1 MGKSKKKYYIG
12 LDIGTESVGFA
23 AADENYEL
31 LRLKG
36 KDVWGVRLFDEA
48 QTAQGRR
55 SFRIS
60 RRRLARRNIRLSL
73 LREFFQEEI
82 GKVDP
87 DFFARLGE
95 SGLVDEDRKTPGT
108 CSLFNDPDFK
118 DKDFHKKYPTLYHL
132 RCELLKGQKPKDVRF
147 LYLALHHLVKN
158 RGHFLYDDME
168 DGTDGTAG
176 LAEAWETFAQET
188 AETLELPGS
197 LPAFDKVKDSL
208 IPATGRKRSERRE
221 DLLAIAFENEED
233 RKGKKEKAWISL
245 MLGYSADLKDL
256 FGEEALAKKKL
267 SLADGD
273 LDAKLEGIPEL
284 SAGQSDYLMSAARFY
299 GQLRTAAIMGENAY
313 ISEYKVAQYERH
325 KAELKELKDFLRAQ
339 GDRAQYRTFFYP
351 STEENKELLNYA
363 AYIGCEIEG
372 QSVVAT
378 KEEFYKFL
386 KEKLPGKGTPE
397 HTAIMDK
404 IENGDYLPKL
414 RTSDNG
420 VIPNAFHLKEA
431 QKILENAAGYF
442 PFLLEKD
449 ADGLTVSDKILSL
462 VSFRIPYYVGPL
474 NRKSKNAWISRTDE
488 KIYPWNF
495 DRVVDGGES
504 AKSFITRMTS
514 DCPYITG
521 EKVLPRQSLLY
532 CEFTVLNEINNLKV
546 NGHPIPHEK
555 KEAIYKDLFR
565 DKGGAVTKKKIKE
578 YLLSHH
584 GLHAEDEISGVDDRL
599 TSSLSSYHKLKHII
613 PKIGGEEAAE
623 ELIRQMT
630 LFGESRELLGDWLRK
645 NHPELPEEDRKY
657 LLHKVKMKDWGKF
670 SGAFL
675 KLTGM
680 DKETGEVLSVI
691 ERMRTEE
698 VNLSAILSD
707 RYTYAEKIE
716 AQKKE
721 SLAGKNLRTAV
732 EGLYVSPKIRR
743 GILQSLRIVREIVH
757 LRGYAPEK
765 IMIEIPRDREG
776 DNKKGNAGRTE
787 SRKDKL
793 LALYKNCGKQ
803 ASALFERLEKE
814 TEDRLRKDRLYLY
827 YTQFGKCMYS
837 GETIGIENLNTK
849 EYCDIDHIFPR
860 SLIKDDSLD
869 NRVLVMAKLNREK
882 TNDYPIK
889 ADIRQKQ
896 HTMWRDLLQRGMI
909 SQKKYDR
916 LTRQSELT
924 DEELTAFI
932 NRQIVET
939 RQSSKAVAELLQ
951 ELLPDTRIVYS
962 KAGNVSEFRQF
973 YKFIK
978 CRDVNDLH
986 HAKDAYLNI
995 VVGNVYDTK
1004 FTQNFLRN
1012 IREER
1017 GKYSL
1022 KPEALYGHAV
1032 AGAWVTEDTG
1042 SISTVRRVMGK
1053 QSVLYTEVPREVRG
1067 GLFDQQLMPKGKGQ
1081 IPRKKGLSVEKYG
1094 AYNKPAGAYFALVE
1108 HTEKKKRVR
1117 TLEAVLLC
1125 EKAAYEANGVDFL
1138 KEKGF
1143 REPKII
1149 VPKILTK
1156 SLLEVNGARAYITGR
1171 TGDRLI
1177 LMPANQLYLDET
1189 RTQYLKD
1196 VLKYAGWCKA
1206 AKSEKV
1212 PVGELPIDREKNVQ
1226 LYDFFCEK
1234 LESRVYSKWYGAV
1247 LNTLKSCR
1255 KKFTEI
1261 SLAKQCF
1268 ILKEILK
1275 TFKCDVQHPNLKEIE
1290 GPGTAGVTLLS
1301 KKITSVQTAFL
1312 IHTSVTGLI
1321 EKKVDLL
1328 S

>member
-1 MGKSKKKYYIG
+1 
-12 LDIGTESVGFA
+12 
-23 AADENYEL
+23 
-31 LRLKG
+31 
-36 KDVWGVRLFDEA
+36 
-48 QTAQGRR
+48 
-55 SFRIS
+55 
-60 RRRLARRNIRLSL
+60 
-73 LREFFQEEI
+73 
-82 GKVDP
+82 
-87 DFFARLGE
+87 
-95 SGLVDEDRKTPGT
+95 
-108 CSLFNDPDFK
+108 
-118 DKDFHKKYPTLYHL
+118 
-132 RCELLKGQKPKDVRF
+132 
-147 LYLALHHLVKN
+147 
-158 RGHFLYDDME
+158 
-168 DGTDGTAG
+168 
-176 LAEAWETFAQET
+176 
-188 AETLELPGS
+188 
-197 LPAFDKVKDSL
+197 
-208 IPATGRKRSERRE
+208 
-221 DLLAIAFENEED
+221 
-233 RKGKKEKAWISL
+233 
-245 MLGYSADLKDL
+245 
-256 FGEEALAKKKL
+256 
-267 SLADGD
+267 
-273 LDAKLEGIPEL
+273 
-284 SAGQSDYLMSAARFY
+284 
-299 GQLRTAAIMGENAY
+299 
-313 ISEYKVAQYERH
+313 
-325 KAELKELKDFLRAQ
+325 
-339 GDRAQYRTFFYP
+339 
-351 STEENKELLNYA
+351 
-363 AYIGCEIEG
+363 
-372 QSVVAT
+372 
-378 KEEFYKFL
+378 
-386 KEKLPGKGTPE
+386 
-397 HTAIMDK
+397 
-404 IENGDYLPKL
+404 
-414 RTSDNG
+414 
-420 VIPNAFHLKEA
+420 
-431 QKILENAAGYF
+431 
-442 PFLLEKD
+442 
-449 ADGLTVSDKILSL
+449 
-462 VSFRIPYYVGPL
+462 
-474 NRKSKNAWISRTDE
+474 
-488 KIYPWNF
+488 
-495 DRVVDGGES
+495 
-504 AKSFITRMTS
+504 
-514 DCPYITG
+514 
-521 EKVLPRQSLLY
+521 
-532 CEFTVLNEINNLKV
+532 
-546 NGHPIPHEK
+546 
-555 KEAIYKDLFR
+555 
-565 DKGGAVTKKKIKE
+565 
-578 YLLSHH
+578 
-584 GLHAEDEISGVDDRL
+584 
-599 TSSLSSYHKLKHII
+599 
-613 PKIGGEEAAE
+613 
-623 ELIRQMT
+623 
-630 LFGESRELLGDWLRK
+630 
-645 NHPELPEEDRKY
+645 
-657 LLHKVKMKDWGKF
+657 
-670 SGAFL
+670 
-675 KLTGM
+675 
-680 DKETGEVLSVI
+680 
-691 ERMRTEE
+691 
-698 VNLSAILSD
+698 
-707 RYTYAEKIE
+707 
-716 AQKKE
+716 
-721 SLAGKNLRTAV
+721 
-732 EGLYVSPKIRR
+732 
-743 GILQSLRIVREIVH
+743 
-757 LRGYAPEK
+757 
-765 IMIEIPRDREG
+765 MIEIPRDREG

-814 TEDRLRKDRLYLY
+814 TEDGLRKDRLYLY
-827 YTQFGKCMYS
+827 YTQFGQCMYS
-837 GETIGIENLNTK
+837 GEPIEIKNLNTK

-896 HTMWRDLLQRGMI
+896 HAMWRDLLQRGMI

-1206 AKSEKV
+1206 AKSEEV
-1212 PVGELPIDREKNVQ
+1212 PVGELPIDREKNAQ
-1226 LYDFFCEK
+1226 LYDYFCEK
-1234 LESRVYSKWYGAV
+1234 LESRPYNGWYESV
-1247 LNTLKSCR
+1247 LKTLKNHR
-1255 KKFTEI
+1255 KKFVEI

-1268 ILKEILK
+1268 ILREILK
-1275 TFKCDVQHPNLKEIE
+1275 TFKCDAQHPNLKEIE
-1290 GPGTAGVTLLS
+1290 GPGKAGETRFP
-1301 KKITSVQTAFL
+1301 KKITSAQTAFL
-1312 IHTSVTGLI
+1312 VHTSVTGLI

>member
-1 MGKSKKKYYIG
+1 
-12 LDIGTESVGFA
+12 
-23 AADENYEL
+23 
-31 LRLKG
+31 
-36 KDVWGVRLFDEA
+36 
-48 QTAQGRR
+48 
-55 SFRIS
+55 
-60 RRRLARRNIRLSL
+60 
-73 LREFFQEEI
+73 
-82 GKVDP
+82 
-87 DFFARLGE
+87 
-95 SGLVDEDRKTPGT
+95 
-108 CSLFNDPDFK
+108 
-118 DKDFHKKYPTLYHL
+118 
-132 RCELLKGQKPKDVRF
+132 
-147 LYLALHHLVKN
+147 
-158 RGHFLYDDME
+158 
-168 DGTDGTAG
+168 
-176 LAEAWETFAQET
+176 
-188 AETLELPGS
+188 
-197 LPAFDKVKDSL
+197 
-208 IPATGRKRSERRE
+208 
-221 DLLAIAFENEED
+221 
-233 RKGKKEKAWISL
+233 
-245 MLGYSADLKDL
+245 
-256 FGEEALAKKKL
+256 
-267 SLADGD
+267 
-273 LDAKLEGIPEL
+273 
-284 SAGQSDYLMSAARFY
+284 
-299 GQLRTAAIMGENAY
+299 
-313 ISEYKVAQYERH
+313 
-325 KAELKELKDFLRAQ
+325 
-339 GDRAQYRTFFYP
+339 
-351 STEENKELLNYA
+351 
-363 AYIGCEIEG
+363 
-372 QSVVAT
+372 
-378 KEEFYKFL
+378 
-386 KEKLPGKGTPE
+386 
-397 HTAIMDK
+397 
-404 IENGDYLPKL
+404 
-414 RTSDNG
+414 
-420 VIPNAFHLKEA
+420 
-431 QKILENAAGYF
+431 
-442 PFLLEKD
+442 
-449 ADGLTVSDKILSL
+449 
-462 VSFRIPYYVGPL
+462 
-474 NRKSKNAWISRTDE
+474 
-488 KIYPWNF
+488 
-495 DRVVDGGES
+495 
-504 AKSFITRMTS
+504 
-514 DCPYITG
+514 
-521 EKVLPRQSLLY
+521 
-532 CEFTVLNEINNLKV
+532 
-546 NGHPIPHEK
+546 
-555 KEAIYKDLFR
+555 
-565 DKGGAVTKKKIKE
+565 
-578 YLLSHH
+578 
-584 GLHAEDEISGVDDRL
+584 
-599 TSSLSSYHKLKHII
+599 
-613 PKIGGEEAAE
+613 
-623 ELIRQMT
+623 
-630 LFGESRELLGDWLRK
+630 
-645 NHPELPEEDRKY
+645 
-657 LLHKVKMKDWGKF
+657 
-670 SGAFL
+670 
-675 KLTGM
+675 
-680 DKETGEVLSVI
+680 
-691 ERMRTEE
+691 
-698 VNLSAILSD
+698 
-707 RYTYAEKIE
+707 
-716 AQKKE
+716 
-721 SLAGKNLRTAV
+721 
-732 EGLYVSPKIRR
+732 
-743 GILQSLRIVREIVH
+743 
-757 LRGYAPEK
+757 
-765 IMIEIPRDREG
+765 MIEIPRDREG

-814 TEDRLRKDRLYLY
+814 TEDRLRRDRLYLY
-827 YTQFGKCMYS
+827 YTQFGQCMYS
-837 GETIGIENLNTK
+837 GEPIEIENLNTK

-889 ADIRQKQ
+889 ADVRQKQ
-896 HTMWRDLLQRGMI
+896 HAMWRDLLQRGMI

-1171 TGDRLI
+1171 TGVQLI
-1177 LMPANQLYLDET
+1177 MMPANQLYLDET

-1212 PVGELPIDREKNVQ
+1212 PVGELPIDQGKNVQ

-1234 LESRVYSKWYGAV
+1234 LESRVYSKWYGTV

-1275 TFKCDVQHPNLKEIE
+1275 TFKCDAQHPNLKEIE
-1290 GPGTAGVTLLS
+1290 GPGKAGETRLS
-1301 KKITSVQTAFL
+1301 KKITSAQTAFL
-1312 IHTSVTGLI
+1312 VHTSVTGLI